1 MNAFQSFLDRYL
13 TGNSVADVLWFVGI
27 LLAGLLL
34 KRLVSVVLSRGL
46 FRLVQ
51 NRSQDIPVTQFIA
64 LLRRPMEFL
73 FLLMVTYL
81 AFDRWSI
88 PEHWNFRSANQFGF
102 RLVVDKIYELLAI
115 IAGAW
120 LLIRLVRFTAL
131 IFEKRA
137 GRTESKLDNQLVPF
151 FKDLGIVFVFV
162 TACLVVLGQIFRID
176 VAALVAGLGI
186 GGLAIALAARE
197 TLENLFAS
205 FTIFLDHP
213 FVVGDTVQIGTTNGD
228 IEKVGFRSTRIRTP
242 DGSLITMPNRLMITQ
257 ALENQSQ
264 RNYRRARYFIKLT
277 LDTPADR
284 LRQIVEDIHHL
295 LTTHERTK
303 DKEPFV
309 WFDGFGD
316 SSLDILVIY
325 FVHSPDWMIFNQ
337 VKEEINYQIMDAVER
352 QQASLAYPT
361 TTTYLRNQQWE
372 VKGQPLNP

>member
-1 MNAFQSFLDRYL
+1 MNRLEAFLNRYL
-13 TGNSVADVLWFVGI
+13 TGNSVADVLWFAGI
-27 LLAGLLL
+27 LLAGFLL
-34 KRLVSVVLSRGL
+34 KRLVSIVLSRGL

-51 NRSQDIPVTQFIA
+51 NRSEHIPVTQFIA
-64 LLRRPMEFL
+64 LLRRPLEFL
-73 FLLMVTYL
+73 LLLIVTYL
-81 AFDRWSI
+81 AFDRLSI
-88 PEHWNFRSANQFGF
+88 PAQWNFRSADHFGF
-102 RLVVDKIYELLAI
+102 RLVVGKLYELLAI

-120 LLIRLVRFTAL
+120 LMIRLVRFIAL

-137 GRTESKLDNQLVPF
+137 GRSESKLDDQLVPF

-162 TACLVVLGQIFRID
+162 TACLVVLGQVFRID

-213 FVVGDTVQIGTTNGD
+213 FVVGDNVQIGTTNGD
-228 IEKVGFRSTRIRTP
+228 IEKVGFRSTRIRTA

-264 RNYRRARYFIKLT
+264 RNYRRARYFVKLT

-284 LRQIVEDIHHL
+284 LRQIVEDIHQL
-295 LTTHERTK
+295 LTTHERTR

-309 WFDGFGD
+309 WFDSFGD

-325 FVHSPDWMIFNQ
+325 FVHTSDWQLFNQ
-337 VKEEINYQIMDAVER
+337 VKEEINYRILDAVER
-352 QQASLAYPT
+352 HQAALAYPT
-361 TTTYLRNQQWE
+361 TTTYLRSQEQA
-372 VKGQPLNP
+372 VKGQPFTP